1 MDQSQVLK
9 MKLFKRFTI
18 NRNTGSDGFIDKFYQ
33 TFTEELTL
41 IFLKLSPKVVVVQSL
56 SHVQLFVTPWT
67 AAHQASL
74 PLTISWSWPKFMSI
88 ASVMPPS
95 HLIFCPHS
103 VPASGTFPMSQLFTF
118 SSVQSLS
125 HVWLFATPWITARQ
139 ASLSITNSRSSLQL
153 MSIKS
158 VMPSAIS
165 SSVVPFSSCP
175 QSLPASES
183 FPMSQS
189 LHEVAKVL
197 EFQL

>member
-41 IFLKLSPKVVVVQSL
+41 IFLKLSPKVVVVVQSL

-125 HVWLFATPWITARQ
+125 HV
-139 ASLSITNSRSSLQL
+139 
-153 MSIKS
+153 
-158 VMPSAIS
+158 
-165 SSVVPFSSCP
+165 
-175 QSLPASES
+175 
-183 FPMSQS
+183 
-189 LHEVAKVL
+189 
-197 EFQL
+197 